1 MTIHKRLA
9 EIQQKLKAPKNQKN
23 NFGNY
28 NYRSCEDIV
37 EAVKPLLGELSL
49 VISDSI
55 ELIGD
60 RYYVKATGKLSDGEN
75 TIEASAYARESANKK
90 GMDDAQLTGSCS
102 SYARK
107 YMLNGM
113 FAIDDTKDADF
124 SAPEKPYVCP
134 KSWGK
139 MAGLTLRQLGPDTVK
154 EIVKRLNAKASL
166 TDEDREFLKQSERFT
181 PLQASK

>member
-1 MTIHKRLA
+1 MSIHKRLA
-9 EIQQKLKAPKNQKN
+9 EIQQQLKAPKNQRN

-55 ELIGD
+55 EMIGE
-60 RYYVKATGKLSDGEN
+60 RYYVKATGKLSDGKE
-75 TIEASAYARESANKK
+75 TIEVSAYARETATKK

-102 SYARK
+102 SYSRK

-113 FAIDDTKDADF
+113 FAIDDTKDADAQ
-124 SAPEKPYVCP
+124 APVGEEPFKCPAEWGEKL
-134 KSWGK
+134 KGK
-139 MAGLTLRQLGPDTVK
+139 TIKQLGPQMVT
-154 EIVKRLNAKASL
+154 ELRKRLSGKASL
-166 TDEDREFLKQSERFT
+166 TEIEQKFMV
-181 PLQASK
+181 ASK